1 MRAGAAALL
10 AGLALCCADPAY
22 APRRRALE
30 AYDEGRAA
38 LEAGDAAA
46 ARLAFSRARGHD
58 PGSPALLLWE
68 ARAADA
74 AGDVRAAEA
83 LVTEGLHRWPD
94 HTELRWTHAALLARG
109 GRAAEAAAVLRAL
122 LAQGLVD
129 PLDLSADA
137 DFAALRVD
145 PATAGLFAAAA
156 PQVDLVAEE
165 GAVLVGDPWEL
176 ELRVVGP
183 AGPVAL
189 RGTPPPPGL
198 ELERVVEELLVDGR
212 RVRRVLRFAWRAVA
226 PMDAPWGPVAV
237 HVGDAAPVP
246 LPVLPVLVR
255 AVGGRV
261 AAGAPVAAPDL
272 PPVPSSLAGP
282 EGVVAGARRI
292 GAFAL
297 VIAPP
302 GARIELDG
310 APPGAELELR
320 VAGQTAWVGRW
331 WSGRPGGRFRVLQ
344 GEAVLA
350 EGPLP

>member
-1 MRAGAAALL
+1 VALLGALL
-10 AGLALCCADPAY
+10 AGCADPVY
-22 APRRRALE
+22 TPRRRALD
-30 AYDEGRAA
+30 AYAEGRAA
-38 LEAGDAAA
+38 LDAGDTVGARAAFA
-46 ARLAFSRARGHD
+46 RARGHD

-74 AGDVRAAEA
+74 AGDARAVEA
-83 LVTEGLHRWPD
+83 LLAEGMKRWPD

-109 GRAAEAAAVLRAL
+109 GRGAEAAAVLRSL

-129 PLDLSADA
+129 PVDLAADP
-137 DFAALRVD
+137 DFAALRAD

-156 PQVDLVAEE
+156 PQVDVVAEE

-183 AGPVAL
+183 PGEVAL

-198 ELERVVEELLVDGR
+198 ELERVVEEMVVDGR
-212 RVRRVLRFAWRAVA
+212 RVRRVLRFAWRAVS
-226 PMDAPWGPVAV
+226 PMDAPWGPLAV
-237 HVGDAAPVP
+237 HAGDAPPVA

-261 AAGAPVAAPDL
+261 AGGAPVAAPDL
-272 PPVPSSLAGP
+272 PPVPSALAGP

-292 GAFAL
+292 GAFVL
-297 VIAPP
+297 VIAPA
-302 GARIELDG
+302 GGRVEVEG

-320 VAGQTAWVGRW
+320 VAGETAWLGRW
-331 WSGRPGGRFRVLQ
+331 WSGRPGGRFRVLA
-344 GEAVLA
+344 GDAVLA